1 MKMNL
6 KLSDF
11 DYYLPKELIAKYP
24 VEPRDSCRLMVLDR
38 KNKTIQHRIFR
49 DIKDYLEEGDL
60 LVLNDTKVIP
70 ARLKGKKETGANIE
84 IFLLRPI
91 SEKKWEVLIKNIKR
105 LKPGQ
110 KVMIADD
117 FSAKLVEKYEEGKA
131 LVEFEGNDINALIK
145 KYGHIPLPPY
155 IERED
160 EEKDK
165 DYYQTVFAKK
175 EGAVAS
181 PTAGLHFTQELLD
194 SLEEKGIKKAF
205 VTLHVG
211 LGTFRPIQTEDITKH
226 RMHEEYYQIP
236 QETIEK
242 IKETK
247 EKGKRVVAV
256 GTTVVRTLETYAQTG
271 KSEGFSDIFIYPPY
285 DFKMIDALI
294 TNFHLPKSTLI
305 LLVSA
310 FAGRDFIL
318 KAYNEAVKEKYRF
331 FSYGD
336 AMFIY

>member
-1 MKMNL
+1 MI
-6 KLSDF
+6 KLSEF
-11 DYYLPKELIAKYP
+11 DYHLPEELIAKYP

-38 KNKTIQHRIFR
+38 RNQKIEHRIFR
-49 DIKDYLEEGDL
+49 DIVDYLKEGDL

-70 ARLKGKKETGANIE
+70 ARLIGRKTTGAKIE
-84 IFLLRPI
+84 VLLLRPYTDN
-91 SEKKWEVLIKNIKR
+91 EWEVLIKNIKR

-110 KVMIADD
+110 EVIFGED
-117 FSAKLVEKYEEGKA
+117 FKAVLLEKYQEGKA
-131 LVEFEGNDINALIK
+131 RVKLIGDNIKELIN

-160 EEKDK
+160 EERDK
-165 DYYQTVFAKK
+165 EAYQTVFARK

-181 PTAGLHFTQELLD
+181 PTAGLHFTQELLKK
-194 SLEEKGIKKAF
+194 LEEKGIKKAF
-205 VTLHVG
+205 CTLHVG

-226 RMHEEYYQIP
+226 KMHEEYYQIP
-236 QETIEK
+236 DETLQAIR
-242 IKETK
+242 ETK
-247 EKGKRVVAV
+247 EKGKRVIAV

-271 KSEGFSDIFIYPPY
+271 KKEGFSDIFIYPPY
-285 DFKMIDALI
+285 QFKMVDALI

-310 FAGRDFIL
+310 FAGKDFIF
-318 KAYNEAVKEKYRF
+318 KAYNEAIQQKYRF

-336 AMFIY
+336 AMLIL

>member
-1 MKMNL
+1 MKL

-11 DYYLPKELIAKYP
+11 YYELPKELIAKYP
-24 VEPRDSCRLMVLDR
+24 VEPRDACRLMVLDR
-38 KNKTIQHRIFR
+38 KTQKIEHRIFR
-49 DIKDYLEEGDL
+49 DIIDYLHEGDL

-70 ARLKGKKETGANIE
+70 ARLQGKKETGAKIE
-84 IFLLRPI
+84 VFLLRPI
-91 SEKKWEVLIKNIKR
+91 TENRWEVLIKNIKR

-110 KVMIADD
+110 KIIFGED
-117 FSAKLVEKYEEGKA
+117 FSAKLVEKFEEGKA
-131 LVEFEGNDINALIK
+131 LVEFEGKDINTLIK

-165 DYYQTVFAKK
+165 DYYQTVFARK

-181 PTAGLHFTQELLD
+181 PTAGLHFTNELLEK
-194 SLEEKGIKKAF
+194 LEKKGVKKAF

-226 RMHEEYYQIP
+226 KMHEEYYYIP
-236 QETIEK
+236 EETLKLIQ
-242 IKETK
+242 ETK
-247 EKGKRVVAV
+247 EKGKSVVAV

-271 KSEGFSDIFIYPPY
+271 KTEGFSDIFIYPPY
-285 DFKMIDALI
+285 QFKMVDRLI
-294 TNFHLPKSTLI
+294 TNFHLPKSTLL

-310 FAGRDFIL
+310 FAGKEFIF
-318 KAYNEAVKEKYRF
+318 KAYEEAVREKYRF

-336 AMFIY
+336 AMLIL

>member
-1 MKMNL
+1 MKL

-11 DYYLPKELIAKYP
+11 DYNLPKELIAKYP
-24 VEPRDSCRLMVLDR
+24 VEPRDACRLMVLDR
-38 KNKTIQHRIFR
+38 KTQKIEHRIFR
-49 DIKDYLEEGDL
+49 DIIDYLQEGDL

-70 ARLKGKKETGANIE
+70 ARLQGKKETGAKIE

-91 SEKKWEVLIKNIKR
+91 TENRWEVLIKNIKR

-110 KVMIADD
+110 KVIFGED
-117 FSAKLVEKYEEGKA
+117 FSAKLVEKFEEGKA
-131 LVEFEGNDINALIK
+131 LVEFEGKDINALIK

-165 DYYQTVFAKK
+165 DYYQTVFARK

-181 PTAGLHFTQELLD
+181 PTAGLHFTKELLD
-194 SLEEKGIKKAF
+194 KLEKKGVKKAF

-226 RMHEEYYQIP
+226 KMHEEYYYIP
-236 QETIEK
+236 EETLKLIL
-242 IKETK
+242 ETK
-247 EKGKRVVAV
+247 EKGKSVVAV

-271 KSEGFSDIFIYPPY
+271 KTEGFSDIFIYPPY
-285 DFKMIDALI
+285 QFKMVDRLI
-294 TNFHLPKSTLI
+294 TNFHLPKSTLL

-310 FAGRDFIL
+310 FAGKDFIFR
-318 KAYNEAVKEKYRF
+318 AYKEAVRKKYRF

-336 AMFIY
+336 AMFIL

>member
-1 MKMNL
+1 M
-6 KLSDF
+6 KLSDY
-11 DYYLPKELIAKYP
+11 DYYLPEELIAKYP

-38 KNKTIQHRIFR
+38 KTQKIEHRIFR
-49 DIKDYLEEGDL
+49 DIVDYLEEGDL

-70 ARLKGKKETGANIE
+70 ARLIGRKTTGAKIE
-84 IFLLRPI
+84 ILLLRPYTDN
-91 SEKKWEVLIKNIKR
+91 EWEVLIKNIKR

-110 KVMIADD
+110 EVIIGED
-117 FSAKLVEKYEEGKA
+117 FKAVLLEKYQEGKA
-131 LVEFEGNDINALIK
+131 RVKLIGDNIKKLIN

-160 EEKDK
+160 EERDK
-165 DYYQTVFAKK
+165 ETYQTVFARK

-181 PTAGLHFTQELLD
+181 PTAGLHFTQELLKK
-194 SLEEKGIKKAF
+194 LEKKGIKKAF
-205 VTLHVG
+205 CTLHVG

-226 RMHEEYYQIP
+226 KMHEEFYQIP
-236 QETIEK
+236 EETLQAIR
-242 IKETK
+242 ETK
-247 EKGKRVVAV
+247 EKGKRVIAV

-271 KSEGFSDIFIYPPY
+271 KKEGFSDIFIYPPY
-285 DFKMIDALI
+285 QFKMVDALI

-310 FAGRDFIL
+310 FAGKEFIF
-318 KAYNEAVKEKYRF
+318 KAYNEAIQQKYRF

-336 AMFIY
+336 AMLIL